1 MPGSRCR
8 PCYFTFHT
16 KAEVLIAS
24 LELAGGEPDSPA
36 VVMERAW
43 IGRVMEAQTG
53 GRRLAL
59 IVEHSND
66 IYARVGPLLP
76 AVSAASSVDPDVG
89 RAWQGLVARRRTGMG
104 RVIDVFAARG
114 ELRDGLDP
122 SLALDLVFGI
132 NRAETYLAFTV
143 ECGWTM
149 ERYKAWQFATLA
161 DQLLPPGWRKRLWRT
176 DPRRWRIFRSGMS
189 SACSPE
195 RDAKLDGGQT
205 SIGAPAPRRLRGIAP
220 ICSIRPTWSATP
232 QCSTR
237 TPSSNR
243 RMSKTSVSIA

>member
-1 MPGSRCR
+1 MTDVVKPRNRRDRAKATRRRIAEAALHRFSEQGYAATTMDAIARDAGVAVQTV
-8 PCYFTFHT
+8 YFTFHT

-43 IGRVMEAQTG
+43 VGRVMEAQTG

-89 RAWQGLVARRRTGMG
+89 RAWQGLVARRRAGMG

-161 DQLLPPGWRKRLWRT
+161 GQLLPPGVAEAALA
-176 DPRRWRIFRSGMS
+176 DGSAEVADLSFRDELGLF
-189 SACSPE
+189 A
-195 RDAKLDGGQT
+195 
-205 SIGAPAPRRLRGIAP
+205 
-220 ICSIRPTWSATP
+220 
-232 QCSTR
+232 
-237 TPSSNR
+237 
-243 RMSKTSVSIA
+243 